1 MSTQDGQI
9 QKISLKDK
17 NYPPLLKKIKKP
29 PRVLYIKGNLASLTE
44 NPCFAIV
51 GTRKISQ
58 AGYALGFKIARDLAR
73 AGLTIVSGL
82 AEGGDTAAHQ
92 GALECNY
99 APVHRNKKPGL
110 TIAVMGTSLEDDLIF
125 PKENFSLSRQI
136 LASGGALISE
146 YQENQP
152 GSKWTFPERNR
163 IIAGLSLGVLVLECP
178 EKSGALI
185 TAREARRAGRLLFA
199 VPSSPYQKF
208 AQGPNFLIRNWR
220 AYLTLASQDIIKILT
235 QKFDLR
241 LTTNNLRQTRETLKD
256 KNQAKVF
263 EILQQ
268 APLHIDELCSR
279 TGFNASKLS
288 QILTEMELEDLIK
301 EVGPK
306 IYTIA

>member
-1 MSTQDGQI
+1 MSTQNDKI
-9 QKISLKDK
+9 RKISLKDG
-17 NYPPLLKKIKKP
+17 NYPPLLKKIKNP
-29 PRVLYIKGNLASLTE
+29 PKNLYIKGDPISFTKQ
-44 NPCFAIV
+44 PCFAVV

-82 AEGGDTAAHQ
+82 AEGGDTAAHR

-99 APVHRNKKPGL
+99 APVHRNKKPAL

-125 PKENFSLSRQI
+125 PKENFGLSKQI

-146 YQENQP
+146 YQKNQP

-185 TAREARRAGRLLFA
+185 TAREAQRAGRLLFA

-208 AQGPNFLIRNWR
+208 AQGPNFLIRDFG
-220 AYLTLASQDIIKILT
+220 AYLTLTSQDIIKILT
-235 QKFDLR
+235 QKLNLQ
-241 LTTNNLRQTRETLKD
+241 LTTANKQQKSKLLKD

-268 APLHIDELCSR
+268 GPVHIDELCSK
-279 TGFNASKLS
+279 TGFNAPELS

-306 IYTIA
+306 IYAIA